1 MDTLLT
7 RMNRYAFPDAIA
19 LCQKLQDSFGGIE
32 NHFFLFMDRFPLP
45 ETP

>member
-1 MDTLLT
+1 MSTPLT

-32 NHFFLFMDRFPLP
+32 NQLSFMDRFPLP